1 MNKKTTRRIF
11 AVIVIL
17 VIIAGI
23 GLAFAGQDNDSLKGI
38 EDKVEKSLRDIQSTF
53 AYAERAEIEGI
64 MSLTGKNPT
73 TQNNLVHDGDLYIA
87 GQDCIVTGEIRG
99 NVLVAGSDVR
109 FSNPTVK
116 GSVLVGSSNYSGD
129 IDLEGSLYIF
139 SGTVNDDSRI
149 EGNVY
154 VFGGDVTLTGTYETS
169 VIMYGGNVTFS
180 GSVAGDFVVNC
191 DKLIIEDT
199 ASVGGKAEISVGSEE
214 ALNSLPEEYREN
226 ARVHSDYSENIKRM
240 IIRSLIVT
248 PIFMFLLGL
257 LFLRFWEKRFR
268 HIQKMV
274 KEKCGWSIL
283 AGLGVLVLTPIV
295 GLIVIMILW
304 PASLFP
310 VFAIILVA
318 FLMSYLG
325 GLVIIEMVGKWLW
338 KLVGRKVN
346 KYLSLLIGVIV
357 VYAIFCLPLLVP
369 QASWITIPSYI
380 LLYTTGAGAF
390 AISIFNRVESE

>member
-23 GLAFAGQDNDSLKGI
+23 GSVFASQDKKNEI
-38 EDKVEKSLRDIQSTF
+38 DIK
-53 AYAERAEIEGI
+53 GI

-73 TQNNLVHDGDLYIA
+73 TPNNLVHDGDLYIA
-87 GQDCIVTGEIRG
+87 GQDCIVTGEIKG
-99 NVLVAGSDVR
+99 NVLVTGSDVR

-116 GSVLVGSSNYSGD
+116 GSVLVGSSKYSGD

-139 SGTVNDDSRI
+139 SGTVNDNSRI

-154 VFGGDVTLTGTYETS
+154 VFGGDVVLTGTYETS
-169 VIMYGGNVTFS
+169 VIVYAGDVTFS

-191 DKLIIEDT
+191 DKLIIEET
-199 ASVGGKAEISVGSEE
+199 ARVGGEISVGSEE

-226 ARVHSDYSENIKRM
+226 ARVYSNYSENIKRM

-268 HIQKMV
+268 HIQKMI

-283 AGLGVLVLTPIV
+283 AGLGVLVLTPII
-295 GLIVIMILW
+295 GLVVIMILW

-310 VFAIILVA
+310 VFAIIITA

-325 GLVIIEMVGKWLW
+325 GLVIMEMVGKWLW

-346 KYLSLLIGVIV
+346 KYLSLFVGIIV

-380 LLYTTGAGAF
+380 LLYITGAGAF
-390 AISIFNRVESE
+390 VVSIFNRVESE